1 MAGNLSTQHNLPGLL
16 SPSLRVGS
24 SQDAGPAQSLPENN
38 IQFQFSIFPGWKTGT
53 ITPCN
58 ILTSLRPTG
67 GTNLLL
73 ADRLYGG
80 CSARHKN
87 SIVES
92 AYDGSEVVRVD
103 VGHLVTQGVLR
114 SRQSQKA
121 TSSPVS
127 LPSESTLPTTIP
139 PPLTKDQQTPE
150 GLPPKYLPTQT
161 SLLLASSFLVR
172 G

>member
-1 MAGNLSTQHNLPGLL
+1 MEYRHNH
-16 SPSLRVGS
+16 SLKKYS
-24 SQDAGPAQSLPENN
+24 
-38 IQFQFSIFPGWKTGT
+38 ISIFNFPRMEDRHNHSLQHFD
-53 ITPCN
+53 ITS
-58 ILTSLRPTG
+58 TRRWHQ
-67 GTNLLL
+67 TNLLL
-73 ADRLYGG
+73 ADRLDGG
-80 CSARHKN
+80 RSASHKN
-87 SIVES
+87 SIFES
-92 AYDGSEVVRVD
+92 AYDGGEVVRID
-103 VGHLVTQGVLR
+103 VGHLLTQGVLR

-127 LPSESTLPTTIP
+127 LPSESTFPTTIP